1 MNMLFLTL
9 LDFDTLDEQNIY
21 TDLLRTFVKKGHN
34 ITVISPVER
43 KKNKQT
49 HLMDKNG
56 YRLLKLKIGN
66 IQKTNII
73 EKGLSTILIENQFKS
88 AIKKYFKNI
97 KFDLVM
103 YSTPPITFANV
114 VKYVKK
120 RDNAKSY
127 LLLKDIFPQNAVDLG
142 MFSKQSLLYWFF
154 RLKERKLYK
163 ISDRIGCMSEANVRY
178 LLNHNLDLNK
188 NKVAVC
194 PNAIEVKDTCLS
206 VDEKQIIREKYGIP
220 SDKTVFIYGGNLGKP
235 QGIDFLINCMKSQE
249 NNEDVFFF
257 LVGSGTEYSKLNN
270 YLSESG
276 QKNLSLMDYVS
287 REDFDKIVASCD
299 IGMIFLDKRFTI
311 PNFPSRLLSYMQAGI
326 PTYAITDVNSD
337 VGAVIKDNDFGW
349 WSESGNL
356 EAFMSTIKEISKID
370 FSGKG
375 ENARKYLLD
384 NYTVENNYKII
395 MEQ

>member
-1 MNMLFLTL
+1 MLFLTL